1 MIEPPPPPPQK
12 ASSLQTMPLVCPLC
26 GGAVSGRVGLRCA
39 SDGMAM
45 CLPSLMPSKGDP
57 LLGRVIGGRYPLVG
71 LLGKGGMGAVYRAV
85 QEPLGRAVALKL
97 IRTSQAGS
105 GDESMLRRRFMREA
119 QAVAALAH
127 PSIVSLYD
135 YGEEEGGLVYMV
147 MEMVEGP
154 SLKEVLKKEGRLTTI
169 RMVKILDQILA
180 GLHHAH
186 QAGVVH
192 RDLKPANVMLQ
203 AAGTP
208 AERVKLLD
216 FGVAKV
222 FSGFDE
228 GLADLTQGAS
238 GTTIGTPR
246 YMAPEQVVNAPVS
259 AQTDLYAAGI
269 VAWNLLAGRP
279 PFDGPS
285 GYHIHRLQQEAPVPP
300 LPPELEVPAEVE
312 RVILWALE
320 KLPARRPGDALEMAA
335 ALRAAVSAPSAVFE
349 VGVDSG
355 GPNPRLQPAGQLTS
369 PNDETSGHGE
379 ASQATVSAPG
389 LRAWHL
395 VAGVGLC
402 AAVGAAV
409 VLASRGAADLV
420 GGPQGQEVGRP
431 QMDPSSRPISRPVSS
446 AALPTSVVAAT
457 VIPSVGP
464 SPSVSAA
471 TPSAPP
477 PKPSTRPSP
486 PARPPV
492 SSAMPAPR
500 TSPPPAPPPAKKG
513 VEPAV
518 KVQRL

>member
-1 MIEPPPPPPQK
+1 
-12 ASSLQTMPLVCPLC
+12 MPLVCPLC

-269 VAWNLLAGRP
+269 VAWNRLKKRRGDASGSRNSTVVESTARTCLGSLMFESPSRKRP
-279 PFDGPS
+279 VRRAANVFS
-285 GYHIHRLQQEAPVPP
+285 IMNVIE
-300 LPPELEVPAEVE
+300 AEVSG
-312 RVILWALE
+312 
-320 KLPARRPGDALEMAA
+320 LP
-335 ALRAAVSAPSAVFE
+335 
-349 VGVDSG
+349 
-355 GPNPRLQPAGQLTS
+355 
-369 PNDETSGHGE
+369 
-379 ASQATVSAPG
+379 
-389 LRAWHL
+389 
-395 VAGVGLC
+395 
-402 AAVGAAV
+402 
-409 VLASRGAADLV
+409 
-420 GGPQGQEVGRP
+420 
-431 QMDPSSRPISRPVSS
+431 
-446 AALPTSVVAAT
+446 
-457 VIPSVGP
+457 
-464 SPSVSAA
+464 
-471 TPSAPP
+471 
-477 PKPSTRPSP
+477 
-486 PARPPV
+486 
-492 SSAMPAPR
+492 
-500 TSPPPAPPPAKKG
+500 
-513 VEPAV
+513 
-518 KVQRL
+518 

>member
-1 MIEPPPPPPQK
+1 
-12 ASSLQTMPLVCPLC
+12 MPLVCPLC

-45 CLPSLMPSKGDP
+45 CLPSLMPSKGDA

-85 QEPLGRAVALKL
+85 QEPLGRAVAIKL

-154 SLKEVLKKEGRLTTI
+154 SLKEVLKKEGRLTTS
-169 RMVKILDQILA
+169 RMVTILDQILA

-203 AAGTP
+203 ASGTP

-216 FGVAKV
+216 FGVAKL

-335 ALRAAVSAPSAVFE
+335 ALRAAVSAPSGVSQ
-349 VGVDSG
+349 VGVDFGAPS
-355 GPNPRLQPAGQLTS
+355 PRLQLADQLTG

-379 ASQATVSAPG
+379 TSQATVSRPG

-409 VLASRGAADLV
+409 VLASRGAADLL
-420 GGPQGQEVGRP
+420 GGPQGQEVWRP
-431 QMDPSSRPISRPVSS
+431 QMDPSSRPISRPTAVPS

-464 SPSVSAA
+464 SMSPSVSAA
-471 TPSAPP
+471 TPSGLSPR
-477 PKPSTRPSP
+477 PKTRPSP
-486 PARPPV
+486 AARP
-492 SSAMPAPR
+492 R
-500 TSPPPAPPPAKKG
+500 TPPPPSKKA